1 MEFILDGIKLPT
13 PAAEGVSITANKI
26 WASNAGRNSSTGK
39 FVGDIIAL
47 KYTVSL
53 TYNRLSQADMQILWD
68 AAASLKAWHKLT
80 FPTNN
85 GAKKTVSC
93 YVTDLQYTVRRFD
106 VKRKEPIY
114 NGVTIE
120 FIEQ

>member
-26 WASNAGRNSSTGK
+26 WSSTAGRNSSTGK

-53 TYNRLSQADMQILWD
+53 TYNRLSQEEMQILWD
-68 AAASLKAWHKLT
+68 AAANLTAWHKLT
-80 FPTNN
+80 FPMNN
-85 GAKKTVSC
+85 GTKKTISC
-93 YVTDLQYTVRRFD
+93 YMTDLQYTVRRFD
-106 VKRKEPIY
+106 MKRREPVY

-120 FIEQ
+120 LIEQ